1 MNTLSRAVLLV
12 APVIDTLQAQL
23 AAEFPL
29 FRLYEQDDPIAFLR
43 EQGRTL
49 PPWSRGVMS
58 VCKTACW
65 SCCRTW
71 GGYLWRGD
79 RCGGSG
85 LCALPS
91 DCRLDNVWRVN
102 Q

>member
-58 VCKTACW
+58 VCKTVCW

-71 GGYLWRGD
+71 GW
-79 RCGGSG
+79 
-85 LCALPS
+85 
-91 DCRLDNVWRVN
+91 
-102 Q
+102 